1 VCKKKSQ
8 EKIEKID
15 QSHPHCFSCETIDC
29 FILFVDDETGDEK
42 VRSLTGEKIDVDL
55 FWEVSGVVMTLR
67 RTNIGRQGFMYFWR
81 LEVRVT
87 LEDLKVIENRNI
99 SQGTM
104 KRKMKLFKEK
114 VDSLINSFD
123 GIEEV

>member
-1 VCKKKSQ
+1 
-8 EKIEKID
+8 
-15 QSHPHCFSCETIDC
+15 
-29 FILFVDDETGDEK
+29 
-42 VRSLTGEKIDVDL
+42 
-55 FWEVSGVVMTLR
+55 MTLR
-67 RTNIGRQGFMYFWR
+67 RTNIGRQSFMYFWR

>member
-1 VCKKKSQ
+1 
-8 EKIEKID
+8 
-15 QSHPHCFSCETIDC
+15 
-29 FILFVDDETGDEK
+29 
-42 VRSLTGEKIDVDL
+42 
-55 FWEVSGVVMTLR
+55 MTLR
-67 RTNIGRQGFMYFWR
+67 RTNIGRQSFMYFWR
-81 LEVRVT
+81 LKVRVT

>member
-1 VCKKKSQ
+1 
-8 EKIEKID
+8 
-15 QSHPHCFSCETIDC
+15 
-29 FILFVDDETGDEK
+29 
-42 VRSLTGEKIDVDL
+42 
-55 FWEVSGVVMTLR
+55 MTLR

-104 KRKMKLFKEK
+104 KRKMKLFKK